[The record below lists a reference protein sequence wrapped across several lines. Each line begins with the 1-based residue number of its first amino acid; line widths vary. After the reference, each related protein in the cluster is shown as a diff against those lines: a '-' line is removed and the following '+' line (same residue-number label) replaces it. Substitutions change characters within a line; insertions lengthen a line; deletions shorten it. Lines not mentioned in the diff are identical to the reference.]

1 MLRSAR
7 PDTLAPMRAGPELKP
22 LAVAA
27 ALAALAGLGLCVA
40 AAIGQSQRLLSIG
53 TLCLAAGALA
63 FLAWAL
69 AAAGELRRRVRE
81 LATDR
86 PELTDEEF
94 AVRFFPARSADLPAL
109 ALVRRQIAGKFAAL
123 GGESFWP
130 ADRLAEDLYLQ
141 ELAPSALADL
151 GADLRRELAL
161 APEHWPGE
169 SEWRSIEDIYLSV
182 LEALERKAAGGRAG

>member
-1 MLRSAR
+1 MTGTPRELRPLVVFSAL
-7 PDTLAPMRAGPELKP
+7 TAG
-22 LAVAA
+22 
-27 ALAALAGLGLCVA
+27 AGLALCVA
-40 AAIGQSQRLLSIG
+40 AAMSESQRLLGLG

-63 FLAWAL
+63 FLGWAL

-81 LATDR
+81 LAELR

-94 AVRFFPARSADLPAL
+94 AARFFPERAADLAAL
-109 ALVRRQIAGKFAAL
+109 ALVRRHIAGKFEAL
-123 GGESFWP
+123 GGGRFWP
-130 ADRLAEDLYLQ
+130 ADRLAEDLHLP

-169 SEWRSIEDIYLSV
+169 REWRSIGDVYLTV
-182 LEALERKAAGGRAG
+182 LEALERKSPRAPAGAGPSAYPA